1 MKVVLTKQ
9 AGKQLEQ
16 LPDREYRK
24 VRRKL
29 QLLTTQSQAGKQLRG
44 RLSGLHSLRAWP
56 YRIIY
61 TFDRSIKEVTVLE
74 ILHRQQAYQK

>member
-16 LPDREYRK
+16 LPDKEYRK

-29 QLLTTQSQAGKQLRG
+29 QLLTTQPQAGKQLRG

-61 TFDRSIKEVTVLE
+61 NFDHSTQEIIVFD
-74 ILHRQQAYQK
+74 ILHRQQAY